1 MSDLQ
6 ALCQQAHEKL
16 VAMQYLA
23 AEELLVRAESLAFA
37 QNDFDTLARL
47 YMPLQECRRQRRLLC
62 GEGIVKLDLI
72 ARDAND
78 SPDPNRIAQQFPQG
92 QLLVA
97 GWASIAPAIELRK
110 IAAEKKLYLETFL
123 AAVYEINGGGRAVA
137 IVPNADVTL
146 PPADAWAIDRLILR
160 LPAHSILLPIGELPT
175 GQQRGTA
182 ATFAHTAA
190 LWEKL
195 QMPFLAQADAAV
207 DLRQRI
213 ELYKKVIAVDYAC
226 ELAHQKLS
234 DCASKISR
242 NTNRSVASS

>member
-1 MSDLQ
+1 MSQLQ
-6 ALCQQAHEKL
+6 ALCQQAQEQL

-37 QNDFDTLARL
+37 QIDFDTLARL
-47 YMPLQECRRQRRLLC
+47 YMPLQECRRQKRLLC

-78 SPDPNRIAQQFPQG
+78 ALDPKQIAQQFPQG

-110 IAAEKKLYLETFL
+110 VAAEKKLYLETFL

-146 PPADAWAIDRLILR
+146 PPAEAWAIDRLIQR
-160 LPAHSILLPIGELPT
+160 LPAHSILLPITELPI

-195 QMPFLAQADAAV
+195 HLPFLAQADAAV
-207 DLRQRI
+207 DPHQRV
-213 ELYKKVIAVDYAC
+213 ELYKKTIAVDYAC
-226 ELAHQKLS
+226 ELAHQNLS

-242 NTNRSVASS
+242 NTNRAITSS

>member
-1 MSDLQ
+1 MSELQ
-6 ALCQQAHEKL
+6 ALCQQAQEQL

-23 AEELLVRAESLAFA
+23 AEELLVHAESLAFA

-78 SPDPNRIAQQFPQG
+78 VPDPKQIAQQFPQG

-110 IAAEKKLYLETFL
+110 VAAEKKLYLETFL

-146 PPADAWAIDRLILR
+146 PPAEAWAIDRLIGH
-160 LPAHSILLPIGELPT
+160 LPAHSIVLPINELPV
-175 GQQRGTA
+175 GRQRGSA
-182 ATFAHTAA
+182 ETFAHTSS
-190 LWEKL
+190 LWERL
-195 QMPFLAQADAAV
+195 HLPFLSRADAAV
-207 DLRQRI
+207 DPHQRI
-213 ELYKKVIAVDYAC
+213 ELYKKTIAVDYAC

-242 NTNRSVASS
+242 NANSALTSS